1 MDRLTTKNLII
12 GFGKAGKTLAADLAR
27 HGQEVIVVEKSA
39 EMYGGTC
46 INIGCIPSKKLIVEG
61 QYGARTEDKVALFAQ
76 SMQAKHALVGKM
88 RQVNFDKLNNIEQ
101 VKVVNATAQ
110 FIDAHTVELTSPDAV
125 CQVEAE
131 RIFINTGSLPATLP
145 LPGADGRRIFDSTG
159 MLSLSYRPDRLVI
172 VGGGYISLEFACM
185 YQAFGTKVT
194 ILEGGD
200 TFLPREDADIAA
212 EVHKVL
218 TSKGI
223 SIYTGIKVEKF
234 EELSTETMVHSSAGT
249 FAADAVLVAVGR
261 RPNTAGLHLE
271 RAGVQVN
278 ERGFIVTDEHLHATP
293 HIWAMGDVAGS
304 PQFTYVSLDDYR
316 IVRDELLGQ
325 GTRTIHN
332 RGALPT
338 AVFTSPQLAHVG
350 LSETQ
355 ARTTGRHITVKT
367 LRTEAIPKSKVL
379 GKPEGMLKAIVD
391 TDTDEILGVTLF
403 CEEAHE
409 IINLFKMAID
419 NGVKA
424 SYVKNMIFTHPTMS
438 EGLNDLFA

>member
-1 MDRLTTKNLII
+1 MNKLSTKNLII

-27 HGQEVIVVEKSA
+27 HGQEVIIVEKSA

-88 RQVNFDKLNNIEQ
+88 RQVNFAKLDDLEG
-101 VKVVNATAQ
+101 VKVVNATAE
-110 FIDAHTVELTSPDAV
+110 FIDAHTVKLTAPDAV
-125 CQVEAE
+125 CEVEAE
-131 RIFINTGSLPATLP
+131 RIFINTGSLPVALP
-145 LPGADGRRIFDSTG
+145 LPGADGSRIFDSTG
-159 MLSLSYRPDRLVI
+159 MLSLSYRPNRLVI

-185 YQAFGTKVT
+185 YQAFGSQVT
-194 ILEGGD
+194 ILEGGA
-200 TFLPREDADIAA
+200 TFLPREDEDIAA
-212 EVHKVL
+212 EVHHVL
-218 TSKGI
+218 TAKGI
-223 SIYTGIKVEKF
+223 EIHTGVKVQSFDEQA
-234 EELSTETMVHSSAGT
+234 SETLVHSSAGT

-261 RPNTAGLHLE
+261 RPNTEGLHLE
-271 RAGVQVN
+271 RAGVKVS
-278 ERGFIVTDEHLHATP
+278 ERGYIVTDEHLHAAP

-316 IVRDELLGQ
+316 IVRDELLGE
-325 GTRTIHN
+325 GKRTIHN

-338 AVFTSPQLAHVG
+338 AVFTAPQLAHVG

-355 ARTTGRHITVKT
+355 ARTTGRRLVVKT

-379 GKPEGMLKAIVD
+379 GKPEGMLKAVID
-391 TDTDEILGVTLF
+391 ADTDEILGVTLF

-419 NGVKA
+419 NGIKA